1 MRPGVEVGRRRGRI
15 HAGGCVGFSQGGW
28 VATLVTTRSDG
39 INFVIV
45 ASGAARRSSGT
56 ESPGDSVAL
65 TPRIG
70 R

>member
-45 ASGAARRSSGT
+45 ASGAAVGPQGQNLQATVPRSLQG
-56 ESPGDSVAL
+56 
-65 TPRIG
+65 
-70 R
+70 